1 MNWQKKTSK
10 LRYKL
15 YFFFFLVIHAYINPG
30 YQSESKIVNRLKG
43 NNIYELETSVGWSND
58 DGWDGKLREEKKW
71 FLILEVEEEG
81 PEASRWYRPASL
93 Q

>member
-1 MNWQKKTSK
+1 M
-10 LRYKL
+10 YG
-15 YFFFFLVIHAYINPG
+15 H
-30 YQSESKIVNRLKG
+30 QSESKIVNQK
-43 NNIYELETSVGWSND
+43 ETITCEFETNVEGGWSND
-58 DGWDGKLREEKKW
+58 DGWDGKLRERKKW